1 MLNSPK
7 TCHLGAHGRRGSA
20 DRLAGG
26 TCSGRC
32 HGLKA
37 HQVPFSAGNR
47 TIHQRG
53 VETSSREHS
62 KAGAEAAAAT
72 VSCRDWECKHRPA
85 ARAQAF
91 RTSNEEALFRC
102 TCVNALTDR
111 TTEPQQPHR
120 HEDTERF
127 SHGLTGLAAVAKQS
141 CRLGLVASTCHTSQ
155 NTLAAGAKQRVP
167 ARDAEGRVLLDL
179 QLGVAYGYAYPH
191 RM

>member
-37 HQVPFSAGNR
+37 HQAQFSAGNR

-53 VETSSREHS
+53 VETSSREHC

-72 VSCRDWECKHRPA
+72 VSCKDWECKHRPA

-91 RTSNEEALFRC
+91 RTSDEEALFRC
-102 TCVNALTDR
+102 TCVNAPTDR
-111 TTEPQQPHR
+111 TTEPQPPHR

-127 SHGLTGLAAVAKQS
+127 SHGLTGPRRRGRATVQVRACCLNLSHLTKH
-141 CRLGLVASTCHTSQ
+141 LGGRRKTEGPST
-155 NTLAAGAKQRVP
+155 
-167 ARDAEGRVLLDL
+167 
-179 QLGVAYGYAYPH
+179 
-191 RM
+191 